1 MERIGDIQVNDGGGL
16 FDSAG
21 FVDTIILDCNNTV
34 RQMVS
39 GNYIAFC
46 NGMAEI
52 VKKLGVLKEGIS
64 KEKKAM
70 RDEVEYLGKQL
81 DAERSE
87 RSAAGSVYHPLDGA
101 VGNRQEGADD
111 AIHAAGCGLEGNP
124 GHAGS

>member
-1 MERIGDIQVNDGGGL
+1 MERIGNIQVNDGGGL

-21 FVDTIILDCNNTV
+21 LVDTIILDCNNTV

-87 RSAAGSVYHPLDGA
+87 RGAAGSVYHPLDGGLGDRRKGVPDA
-101 VGNRQEGADD
+101 EDADRRQLGRDQGD
-111 AIHAAGCGLEGNP
+111 AGP
-124 GHAGS
+124 

>member
-1 MERIGDIQVNDGGGL
+1 MERIGNIQVNDGGGL

-34 RQMVS
+34 RQMAS

-81 DAERSE
+81 DEERSE
-87 RSAAGSVYHPLDGA
+87 RGAAGSVYHPLDRGLGDRREGVPDA
-101 VGNRQEGADD
+101 EDADRRQLERDQGD
-111 AIHAAGCGLEGNP
+111 AGP
-124 GHAGS
+124 